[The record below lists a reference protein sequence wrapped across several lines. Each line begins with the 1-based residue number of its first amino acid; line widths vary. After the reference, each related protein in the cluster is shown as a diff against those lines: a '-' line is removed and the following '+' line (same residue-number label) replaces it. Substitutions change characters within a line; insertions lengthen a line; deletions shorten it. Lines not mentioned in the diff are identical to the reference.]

1 MPETGHTGKR
11 MYGESLPQR
20 KVSNDFRTAH
30 MERAGVIGS
39 AVSGGIMSEASHD
52 DLNDLKRR
60 PHANNDHMPENHE
73 APARGGAN
81 PSAAAR

>member
-1 MPETGHTGKR
+1 

-39 AVSGGIMSEASHD
+39 AVSGGIMSDASHD